1 MGAKCTLA
9 ALPKGFADD
18 WVNVVIVTQATN
30 SNVLK

>member
-18 WVNVVIVTQATN
+18 WVNVVTQATN